1 MFENPILLKIKI
13 RKQNASVEK
22 SKMLTKWLIIRRD
35 YSEKSGGGGHSS
47 KLGRHS
53 FEFGGGGILP
63 SICSFNMLAI
73 CSFNM
78 LAIDFIFF
86 ANTGHCKSI
95 WLFRQ
100 DH

>member
-22 SKMLTKWLIIRRD
+22 SKMLTKWQIIRRD

-53 FEFGGGGILP
+53 FEFGGGILP
-63 SICSFNMLAI
+63 SI